1 VAPSRVDRSLILET
15 AEALVDRDGWRQLT
29 ITALATKLGVRGPS
43 LYHHVDGIDGLL
55 GELQVR
61 ALGDLGAELQR
72 AAMGRAGRDGMR
84 ALASVLRDFAA
95 RSPGRYDLAMREP
108 FDERAVLR
116 ASTAAS
122 EALSAVIAS
131 FGVAEAS
138 LELQLSCLATLH
150 GVLAL
155 DRSGLMTSAVDTTAV
170 YDRAVDLV
178 VLLLEHEGRGEAWRT

>member
-1 VAPSRVDRSLILET
+1 VSPSRVDRALILET

-43 LYHHVDGIDGLL
+43 LYNHVDGIDALL

-61 ALGDLGAELQR
+61 ALRGLGAELQR
-72 AAMGRAGRDGMR
+72 AAMGKIGRDGLR
-84 ALASVLRDFAA
+84 ALALVLRDFAA
-95 RSPGRYDLAMREP
+95 RCPGRYDLAMREP
-108 FDERAVLR
+108 FDREAVLR
-116 ASTAAS
+116 ASTPAS

-131 FGVAEAS
+131 FGIKEAS
-138 LELQLSCLATLH
+138 LELQLSCLAPLH

-155 DRSGLMTSAVDTTAV
+155 DRSGLVSAVDTAPV

-178 VLLLEHEGRGEAWRT
+178 VLMLEHEGSV

>member
-1 VAPSRVDRSLILET
+1 VDRALVLET

-43 LYHHVDGIDGLL
+43 LYNHVEGIDAVL

-61 ALGDLGAELQR
+61 ALRDLGAELQR
-72 AAMGRAGRDGMR
+72 AAMGKVGPNGLR
-84 ALASVLRDFAA
+84 ALALVLRDFAI
-95 RSPGRYDLAMREP
+95 RFPGRYDLAMREP
-108 FDERAVLR
+108 FDRDAVLR
-116 ASTAAS
+116 ASAAAS

-131 FGVAEAS
+131 FGIEHAS
-138 LELQLSCLATLH
+138 LELQLACLAPLH

-155 DRSGLMTSAVDTTAV
+155 DRSGLVADDTSAV

-178 VLLLEHEGRGEAWRT
+178 VLMLEHEGSA

>member
-1 VAPSRVDRSLILET
+1 VPPTRLDRAVVLDT

-43 LYHHVDGIDGLL
+43 LYNHVDGIDALL

-61 ALGDLGAELQR
+61 ALRDLGGQLQR
-72 AAMGRAGRDGMR
+72 AAMGKAGRDGMR
-84 ALASVLRDFAA
+84 ALAAVLRDFAA
-95 RSPGRYDLAMREP
+95 RWPGRYDLAMREP
-108 FDERAVLR
+108 FDHGAVLR
-116 ASTAAS
+116 ASAAAS

-138 LELQLSCLATLH
+138 LELQLSCLAPLH

-155 DRSGLMTSAVDTTAV
+155 DRSGLMTSAVDTSAV

-178 VLLLEHEGRGEAWRT
+178 VLMLEHEGGA

>member
-1 VAPSRVDRSLILET
+1 MAPSRVDRPLVLET

-29 ITALATKLGVRGPS
+29 ITALAAKLGVRGPS

-61 ALGDLGAELQR
+61 ALEDLGAELQR
-72 AAMGRAGRDGMR
+72 AAMGKVGRDGMR
-84 ALASVLRDFAA
+84 ALATVLRDFAA

-108 FDERAVLR
+108 FDQRAVRR

-138 LELQLSCLATLH
+138 VQLQLSCLATLH

-155 DRSGLMTSAVDTTAV
+155 DRSGLMTSAVDSSAV
-170 YDRAVDLV
+170 YDQAVDLV
-178 VLLLEHEGRGEAWRT
+178 VLLLEHEGKA

>member
-1 VAPSRVDRSLILET
+1 VSPARVDRTVVLET

-43 LYHHVDGIDGLL
+43 LYNHVEGIDDLL

-61 ALGDLGAELQR
+61 ALRDLGAELQR
-72 AAMGRAGRDGMR
+72 AAMGKVGREGMR
-84 ALASVLRDFAA
+84 ALAAVLRDFAS
-95 RSPGRYDLAMREP
+95 RCPGRYDLAMREP
-108 FDERAVLR
+108 FDHAAVLR
-116 ASTAAS
+116 ASAPAS

-131 FGVAEAS
+131 FGVAEVPV
-138 LELQLSCLATLH
+138 EVQLSCLATLH

-155 DRSGLMTSAVDTTAV
+155 DRSGLIPRAADTAAV

-178 VLLLEHEGRGEAWRT
+178 VLMLEQEGR